1 MGNKSGK
8 AVKNSTKLFFSGV
21 VVLTVANLLVKVI
34 GLLFKIPMNTVVG
47 DEGMGYYTSAYTIYT
62 FFYMIST
69 AGLPV
74 AVSIMISESRSKGQ
88 LSQIKKIF
96 RTTVGLFFVVGLVG
110 MIAMFA
116 GAHSFA
122 GMLKAGPTYVCIMAI
137 APTLF
142 FICISSALRGYFQG
156 FQQMVPTAV
165 SELIEAIC
173 KLALGIIFALYALDQ
188 GYRIHI
194 VAAYAAAGLTI
205 GAGLGMIYLCV
216 TKLLFKESAY
226 TEEFV
231 SEVGVSNEVDPSGKI
246 LKRLITIA
254 LPITISASVMSL
266 TNMIDMVIV
275 QRLLQD
281 NGMTQEMATTVYGN
295 YTTLAVPM
303 FNLPPVLIYPISA
316 AIIPLLSVAKNQGDP
331 SRSRTIMESSLR
343 VAVLIGVPCA
353 FGMSAL
359 AEPILNL
366 FYRVPESIEMAA
378 PLLRILAPSTLF
390 VCILSVTNAIL
401 QACGQ
406 ERKPVISMLAGAAVK
421 LVSNYF
427 LIQIIGMKGTPIS
440 TFLCYL
446 TVTCINFTF
455 VAKYANIIPN
465 IRRVFLRPFI
475 CGIICAA
482 SALGAYTLYAGFV
495 SPKLATIAAIATA
508 GIIYVLLIF
517 LLKAVTAEDIKLL
530 PKGNKICSALKKV
543 HLINE

>member
-1 MGNKSGK
+1 MGNKPKK

-74 AVSIMISESRSKGQ
+74 AVSIMISDSRSKGQ
-88 LSQIKKIF
+88 LKQIKKIF
-96 RTTVGLFFVVGLVG
+96 RTTVTLFFIIGIVG
-110 MIAMFA
+110 MAAMFA
-116 GAHSFA
+116 GADTFA
-122 GMLKAGPTYVCIMAI
+122 SLLKASPTKISIMAI

-165 SELIEAIC
+165 SELIEAAC

-188 GYRIHI
+188 GYEIHI

-205 GAGLGMIYLCV
+205 GAGLGMLYLCI
-216 TKLLFKESAY
+216 TKLFFKESAY

-231 SEVGVSNEVDPSGKI
+231 STVGISDDTEPSSRI
-246 LKRLITIA
+246 LKRLVIIA

-275 QRLLQD
+275 QRLLQET
-281 NGMTQEMATTVYGN
+281 GMTQEQATTVYGN

-331 SRSRTIMESSLR
+331 KRSRTIMESALR

-366 FYRVPESIEMAA
+366 FYRVPESIAMAA

-421 LVSNYF
+421 LISNYF
-427 LIQIIGMKGTPIS
+427 LIQLIGMRGTPIS

-455 VAKYANIIPN
+455 VAKYAGIVPN
-465 IRRVFLRPFI
+465 IKRVFLRPFA
-475 CGIICAA
+475 CGIVCAA
-482 SALGAYTLYAGFV
+482 TALGAYSLYETFI
-495 SPKLATIAAIATA
+495 SPKIATLGAILTA
-508 GIIYVLLIF
+508 GIVYVLLIF
-517 LLKAVTAEDIKLL
+517 LLKAVTAEDIRLL
-530 PKGNKICSALKKV
+530 PKGNKICSVLEKT
-543 HLINE
+543 HLIKE

>member
-8 AVKNSTKLFFSGV
+8 AIKNSTKLFFSGV

-34 GLLFKIPMNTVVG
+34 GLLFKIPMNSVVG

-88 LSQIKKIF
+88 LKQIKKIF
-96 RTTVGLFFVVGLVG
+96 RTTVLLFLGVGLVG
-110 MIAMFA
+110 MIAMFL
-116 GAHSFA
+116 GANTFA
-122 GMLKAGPTYVCIMAI
+122 GLLKAEPTSICIMAI

-165 SELIEAIC
+165 SELIEALC
-173 KLALGIIFALYALDQ
+173 KLALGILFALYALDQ
-188 GYRIHI
+188 GYAIHI

-205 GAGLGMIYLCV
+205 GAGLGMLYLCL
-216 TKLLFKESAY
+216 TKVFFKESAY

-231 SEVGVSNEVDPSGKI
+231 AEVGVSDVVDPSGKI
-246 LKRLITIA
+246 LKRLVSIA

-275 QRLLQD
+275 QRLLQG

-316 AIIPLLSVAKNQGDP
+316 AIIPLLSATKSQNDP

-359 AEPILNL
+359 AKPILNL

-421 LVSNYF
+421 LISNYF

-446 TVTCINFTF
+446 TVTCLNFTF
-455 VAKYANIIPN
+455 VAKYAKIIPN
-465 IRRVFLRPFI
+465 IVTVFIRPFI
-475 CGIICAA
+475 CGLVCAGT
-482 SALGAYTLYAGFV
+482 ALGAYTLYENIIV
-495 SPKLATIAAIATA
+495 PKLATLAAIVTA
-508 GIIYVLLIF
+508 GIVYVLLIF
-517 LLKAVTAEDIKLL
+517 ILKAVTADDVKLL
-530 PKGNKICSALKKV
+530 PKGEKICSALKKV
-543 HLINE
+543 HLIK

>member
-8 AVKNSTKLFFSGV
+8 AVKTSTKLFFSGV

-34 GLLFKIPMNTVVG
+34 GLLFKIPMNSVVG

-69 AGLPV
+69 AGLPS
-74 AVSIMISESRSKGQ
+74 AVSIMISKARSEGK
-88 LSQIKKIF
+88 LDQIKRIF
-96 RTTVGLFFVVGLVG
+96 RITVGLFFIVGLIG
-110 MIAMFA
+110 MVAMFA

-122 GMLKAGPTYVCIMAI
+122 NMLKAGPTYICIMAI

-156 FQQMVPTAV
+156 FQQMVPTAI

-173 KLALGIIFALYALDQ
+173 KLALGIIFAIYALDR
-188 GYRIHI
+188 GYQIHV

-205 GAGLGMIYLCV
+205 GAGLGMVYLCI

-226 TEEFV
+226 TEEFI
-231 SEVGVSNEVDPSGKI
+231 SESGVSHDVDPTGRI
-246 LKRLITIA
+246 LKNLIAIA

-275 QRLLQD
+275 QRLLQE

-316 AIIPLLSVAKNQGDP
+316 ALLPLLTVARKSGD
-331 SRSRTIMESSLR
+331 SQRSRTIMESALR
-343 VAVLIGVPCA
+343 VTVLIGVPCA

-359 AEPILNL
+359 AKPILNL
-366 FYRVPESIEMAA
+366 FYRVSESIDMAA

-390 VCILSVTNAIL
+390 VCILSITNVIL
-401 QACGQ
+401 QACDQ
-406 ERKPVISMLAGAAVK
+406 VRKPVISMLSGAVVK

-427 LIQIIGMKGTPIS
+427 LIQHIGMKGTPIS

-446 TVTCINFTF
+446 TVTCLNFIF
-455 VAKYANIIPN
+455 VAKYANIVPN
-465 IRRVFLRPFI
+465 IRRVFLRPFA
-475 CGIICAA
+475 CGIACAA
-482 SALGAYTLYAGFV
+482 TALGAYTLYESFI
-495 SPKLATIAAIATA
+495 SPKIATIAAIGTA

-517 LLKAVTAEDIKLL
+517 LLKAVTADDVRLL
-530 PKGNKICSALKKV
+530 PKGNKICSVLEKI
-543 HLINE
+543 HLIKE

>member
-1 MGNKSGK
+1 MGNKRGK
-8 AVKNSTKLFFSGV
+8 AIKNTTNLFFSGV
-21 VVLTVANLLVKVI
+21 VVLTVANLIVKVI

-74 AVSIMISESRSKGQ
+74 AVSIMISDSRAKGQ
-88 LSQIKKIF
+88 LGQIKKIF
-96 RTTVGLFFVVGLVG
+96 RTTVSLFFAIGLVG

-116 GAHSFA
+116 GARGFSEL
-122 GMLKAGPTYVCIMAI
+122 LKASPTYMCILAI

-156 FQQMVPTAV
+156 FQQMLPTAI
-165 SELIEAIC
+165 SELIEAVC

-188 GYRIHI
+188 GYEIHI
-194 VAAYAAAGLTI
+194 VAAYAATGLTI
-205 GAGLGMIYLCV
+205 GAGLGMLYLII
-216 TKLLFKESAY
+216 TKLFFKEAAY
-226 TEEFV
+226 TGEAVEI
-231 SEVGVSNEVDPSGKI
+231 STDPMDPTSKI
-246 LKRLITIA
+246 LKKLVVIA

-275 QRLLQD
+275 QRLLQET
-281 NGMTQEMATTVYGN
+281 GMTQEQATTVYGN
-295 YTTLAVPM
+295 YTNLAVPM

-316 AIIPLLSVAKNQGDP
+316 SIIPLISFAKNHTDP
-331 SRSRTIMESSLR
+331 NRPRTIMESALR

-359 AEPILNL
+359 AGPILNL
-366 FYRVPESIEMAA
+366 FYRVEESIVMAT
-378 PLLRILAPSTLF
+378 PLLRLLAPSTLF
-390 VCILSVTNAIL
+390 VCLLSVTNAIL

-406 ERKPVISMLAGAAVK
+406 ERKPVISMLCGAAVK

-427 LIQIIGMKGTPIS
+427 LIQVIGMKGTPIS

-446 TVTCINFTF
+446 TVTCINFGF
-455 VAKYANIIPN
+455 VAKYAGIVPN

-475 CGIICAA
+475 CGIACAGA
-482 SALGAYTLYAGFV
+482 ALGGYTLFSGFI
-495 SPKLATIAAIATA
+495 SPKLSTIAAIAFA
-508 GIIYVLLIF
+508 AVVYFILIF
-517 LLKAVTAEDIKLL
+517 LLRAVTAEDIKLL
-530 PKGNKICSALKKV
+530 PKGTKICALLQRM
-543 HLINE
+543 HLIKE